1 MSLSKSN
8 DQEPIQTMVEDLNK
22 EIAYSLSTLSQL
34 NQSTEHLNMAYQLVQ
49 VKTADINAISSLAQI
64 IMNQHKEL
72 TDQDIATLIL
82 KELSNSHPNR
92 LIKTVCKRMIRQKWG
107 VK

>member
-8 DQEPIQTMVEDLNK
+8 DHEPIQTMVEYLNK

-34 NQSTEHLNMAYQLVQ
+34 NKSAEPLNMAYQLVQ
-49 VKTADINAISSLAQI
+49 VKMSDINAISSLAQI
-64 IMNQHKEL
+64 IMKQHKEL
-72 TDQDIATLIL
+72 TEQQIALLLL

-92 LIKTVCKRMIRQKWG
+92 LIKTVRKRMVRQNWG

>member
-1 MSLSKSN
+1 MDLSKPN
-8 DQEPIQTMVEDLNK
+8 DQEPIRMMVDDFNK
-22 EIAYSLSTLSQL
+22 EIAYSLSTLPQL
-34 NQSTEHLNMAYQLVQ
+34 NHSSELLKLAYQLVQ
-49 VKTADINAISSLAQI
+49 VKTSDINAISSLAQI

-72 TDQDIATLIL
+72 TDQQIASLLL

-92 LIKTVCKRMIRQKWG
+92 LIKTVCKRMDRQKWG